1 MHPLLINFLQLLHFI
16 NLGVAT
22 SIPLERKIEIVFCSN
37 ISKIPEFILD
47 KETEHRK
54 KRKRREWKT
63 SSKSLSLLKKGNS
76 IFWDEKIFSKLFRVS
91 PFSPPPFYHFKN
103 PFPNHLKILDSFGT
117 IFIILSLQIIFKK
130 RLSRRGSDER
140 FHPST
145 AQDMANN
152 TKKKPHEVR

>member
-1 MHPLLINFLQLLHFI
+1 LKGRLKLFSAQTFQKSPSSS
-16 NLGVAT
+16 
-22 SIPLERKIEIVFCSN
+22 SIKRRGIE
-37 ISKIPEFILD
+37 
-47 KETEHRK
+47 
-54 KRKRREWKT
+54 KREKRREWKT

-103 PFPNHLKILDSFGT
+103 PFPNHFKILDSFGT